1 MIWKILYSPYDAG
14 ALVIML
20 IGLAAHLIAD
30 VVKARRAASAEDS
43 ARRPF

>member
-14 ALVIML
+14 ALIIML

-30 VVKARRAASAEDS
+30 LIKARRASSAEGG